1 MKAKRFLSVLLALVL
16 CFSLFAISASADI
29 TNTTTGTY
37 KLHLTLYSGTTAQQV
52 TNSTVTGKQDT
63 TVTGTP
69 IADYAFAIYAVGDTE
84 TSTTPAATAK
94 PVAVGKTGA
103 KDDVIWATNNKGRY
117 LVVPA
122 TAGNVELT
130 DGTTVTVPAQP
141 TQVTGTPVS
150 FLVDLPRTDPE
161 DRTKTTM
168 MNDVYTYP
176 KVFVDS
182 GTPTVS
188 KQVAKG
194 TAGTFGQLAN
204 IFSANNEVA
213 TWKVTVQVPAA
224 VTSYQKFELTDTMD
238 KRLSDITAN
247 DIVVTTK
254 GEATTLTLGTD
265 YTATIKTL
273 NNCKKFVLTFT
284 AEGIKK
290 LDTDVTVKYTTT
302 IVLTDAKVKYGKE
315 EGKIG
320 NHVVLS
326 YADFTG
332 TPGTAD
338 NTPNEHGDDP
348 TPTTPG
354 DPSTT
359 PDPSTDTWDP
369 TPNPGDTT
377 NSDDPYVYTG
387 KIDIIKVG
395 SNATTVGLKGAEF
408 TLTNATFTANATT
421 GDDGTFV
428 FKGLENGTYT
438 LTETKAPVGYELNT
452 TPKTITIEDG
462 VVKTVDAAAVTDIV
476 VKFVNI
482 PKTDLPLTGG
492 MGVTLFAVLGISL
505 AAAGVFLLKSKRYE

>member
-37 KLHLTLYSGTTAQQV
+37 RLHLTLYSGTTAQQV

-69 IADYAFAIYAVGDTE
+69 IADYAFAIYAVDNTE
-84 TSTTPAATAK
+84 TSTTPTATAK

-122 TAGNVELT
+122 TEGNVELT

-141 TQVTGTPVS
+141 TQVTGIPVS

-161 DRTKTTM
+161 NRTETTM

-176 KVFVDS
+176 KVVVDS

-213 TWKVTVQVPAA
+213 TWKVTVQVPEA

-238 KRLSDITAN
+238 KRLSDISAIT
-247 DIVVTTK
+247 VKTK
-254 GEATTLTLGTD
+254 NGATLLAEDTDYSKSDLKTLT
-265 YTATIKTL
+265 
-273 NNCKKFVLTFT
+273 NCKKFVITFT
-284 AEGIKK
+284 PTGIAK
-290 LDTDVTVKYTTT
+290 LGTNVTVEYTTKIDT
-302 IVLTDAKVKYGKE
+302 TNAAVLYGKDD
-315 EGKIG
+315 GKLG
-320 NHVVLS
+320 NHVILS
-326 YADFTG
+326 YADYTG

-338 NTPNEHGDDP
+338 NTPDKSSDDP

-395 SNATTVGLKGAEF
+395 SDATTVGLKGAEF
-408 TLTNATFTANATT
+408 TLTNGTFTASATT
-421 GDDGTFV
+421 GDDGKFV

-438 LTETKAPVGYELNT
+438 LKETKAPVGYELNI